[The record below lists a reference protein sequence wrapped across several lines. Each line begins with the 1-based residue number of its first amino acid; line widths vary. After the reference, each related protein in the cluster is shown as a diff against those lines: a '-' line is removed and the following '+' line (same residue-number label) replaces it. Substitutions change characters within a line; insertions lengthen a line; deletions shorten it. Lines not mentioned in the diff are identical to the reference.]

1 MTKLQGRVAIITGA
15 ASLDGLGFAI
25 ARLFAEQGATVIITD
40 VSPDIEHRVQHLAPS
55 TDVAALPH
63 IALQHDV
70 RNETAWD
77 SIFSIAVERFGR
89 VDILVNNAGITL
101 RDPIDIMSFDNWQ
114 KVIETNLN
122 SSFLGC
128 RAAVREM
135 RRHGAG
141 GAIVNIASISG
152 VVGMRNSSPYGA
164 SKGGIRSLTKVVA
177 LETARE
183 GIRCNVVCPGLIMS
197 DIHTAVINKM
207 PEAHKALVDA
217 IPMGRLGE
225 PRDIAEAALFLVS
238 DSARYVTGTELI
250 VDGGYTAE

>member
-1 MTKLQGRVAIITGA
+1 MTKLLGRVAVVTGA
-15 ASLDGLGFAI
+15 ASVDGLGFAT
-25 ARLFAEQGATVIITD
+25 AKLFAEEGASVVLTD
-40 VSPDIEHRVQHLAPS
+40 ISPSVMERVA
-55 TDVAALPH
+55 DLPTGSNNI

-70 RNETAWD
+70 RDESAWD
-77 SIFSIAVERFGR
+77 NIFSAAVSKFGG
-89 VDILVNNAGITL
+89 VDILVNNAGLTL
-101 RDPIDIMSFDNWQ
+101 RDPIDVMTLENW
-114 KVIETNLN
+114 KIVIDTNLN

-135 RRHGAG
+135 RRHAAG

-152 VVGMRNSSPYGA
+152 VIGMRNSSPYGA

-177 LETARE
+177 LETAKE
-183 GIRCNVVCPGLIMS
+183 GIRCNVICPGLIMS
-197 DIHTAVINKM
+197 DIHTAVIQKM

-225 PRDIAEAALFLVS
+225 PRDIADAALFLAS
-238 DSARYVTGTELI
+238 DSARYVTGAEII

>member
-1 MTKLQGRVAIITGA
+1 MTTLQGRVAIITGA
-15 ASLDGLGFAI
+15 ASPDGLGFATTK
-25 ARLFAEQGATVIITD
+25 LFAAQGAAVILTD
-40 VSPDIEHRVQHLAPS
+40 LSPDIHKRIQDLPGG
-55 TDVAALPH
+55 TNAL
-63 IALQHDV
+63 ALQHDV
-70 RNETAWD
+70 RGEADWD
-77 SIFSIAVERFGR
+77 TVFSEAVEKFGR

-101 RDPIDIMSFDNWQ
+101 RDPIDVMTLDTWRA
-114 KVIETNLN
+114 VIDTNLN

-135 RRHGAG
+135 RRHGGG

-183 GIRCNVVCPGLIMS
+183 GIRCNVICPGLIMS
-197 DIHTAVINKM
+197 DIHTAVIHKM
-207 PEAHKALVDA
+207 PDAHKALVDA

-225 PRDIAEAALFLVS
+225 PRDIAEAALFLAS
-238 DSARYVTGTELI
+238 DAARYVTGTELI